1 MSDDRHMTVTTLSIA
16 SDTCMTDVFQILRF
30 SKWRC
35 VRYCIGVYGFEAV
48 GWLTVITTNIACCT
62 TMSPGAR
69 RWSSEWCHIVSS
81 IFVIIILAGQASRH
95 SWARFWWPRWFHA
108 NDNVMA
114 MCVCQW
120 GRRWP
125 DILHSIVSLCW
136 VLYVEALRS
145 IQMSIDADFL
155 WSSSVVRWFVA
166 VEHWVLSAGYSWNLE
181 PSSVAET
188 HQRDGLGP
196 LPWRSSR
203 CLVSAHPDCPHSC
216 LHCVPCKL
224 CLWLSVCFFTT
235 FRVYF
240 FVFVGIFCVI
250 SIIIWC

>member
-16 SDTCMTDVFQILRF
+16 SDTCMTDVFQILIF

-81 IFVIIILAGQASRH
+81 IFMIIILAGQASRH

-114 MCVCQW
+114 RCVC
-120 GRRWP
+120 
-125 DILHSIVSLCW
+125 VSVRATMTRYLALYCVS
-136 VLYVEALRS
+136 VLGSLRRS
-145 IQMSIDADFL
+145 IQKHSNVNRCWLFVVVVCGP
-155 WSSSVVRWFVA
+155 VVRRGWA
-166 VEHWVLSAGYSWNLE
+166 LSHICW
-181 PSSVAET
+181 
-188 HQRDGLGP
+188 
-196 LPWRSSR
+196 
-203 CLVSAHPDCPHSC
+203 
-216 LHCVPCKL
+216 
-224 CLWLSVCFFTT
+224 
-235 FRVYF
+235 
-240 FVFVGIFCVI
+240 I
-250 SIIIWC
+250 